1 MNNSF
6 IFSIIPFIIA
16 IIVVVIFIFVFSIMI
31 SPKLRAKFMSRQIKS
46 LKYMTD
52 FSKEDLENI
61 SSNLGEVSINSTKNI
76 LDKNEDK
83 IKDITE
89 KTAEMS
95 SIKVEKIA
103 RAIKKGLTEDGV
115 FCKHCGKSI
124 SSDSKFCKY
133 CGKEV

>member
-1 MNNSF
+1 MNNNL
-6 IFSIIPFIIA
+6 IFSTIPFIIA
-16 IIVVVIFIFVFSIMI
+16 IIVIAVFIFVFSMMI

-95 SIKVEKIA
+95 SIKIEKIA
-103 RAIKKGLTEDGV
+103 RAIKKGLTENNI

-124 SSDSKFCKY
+124 STDSKFCKY

>member
-1 MNNSF
+1 MNNNL
-6 IFSIIPFIIA
+6 IFSTIPFIIA
-16 IIVVVIFIFVFSIMI
+16 IIVIAVFIFVFSMMI

-95 SIKVEKIA
+95 SIKIEKIA
-103 RAIKKGLTEDGV
+103 RAIKKGLTENNI
-115 FCKHCGKSI
+115 FCKHCGRSI
-124 SSDSKFCKY
+124 STDSKFCKY